1 MRPISPAS
9 LRFLLSCA
17 RAESCACSALI
28 SASVP
33 CRSERWLIREPAG
46 NQAKRTM
53 AEATIA
59 PRKARRARPA
69 DPLNQDATAAF
80 APRGRRCAFRL
91 LLPRA
96 IPRASLTRQC
106 GETREGG
113 RLAEILLNAQQ
124 LVVLGDP
131 VRTRRRTRLDLSR
144 VDRDHQVR
152 DGRVLGLPRTVRDHR
167 AVR

>member
-17 RAESCACSALI
+17 RAESCAWSALI

-33 CRSERWLIREPAG
+33 CRSERWLMREPAG

-69 DPLNQDATAAF
+69 DPLNHDAAAVF
-80 APRGRRCAFRL
+80 AARGRRCAFRL
-91 LLPRA
+91 RLPRA
-96 IPRASLTRQC
+96 MPGLSRTRQRS
-106 GETREGG
+106 TSREAG

-124 LVVLGDP
+124 LVVLGDA
-131 VRTRRRTRLDLSR
+131 VRPRWRTRLDL
-144 VDRDHQVR
+144 
-152 DGRVLGLPRTVRDHR
+152 
-167 AVR
+167 